1 MIGFIADLLWPR
13 ICPICNNVC
22 DRKGHHICTDCLMR
36 LPHIPVVGLCRQCGR
51 DIPSQRFEFLCDDC
65 SCHHPSFD
73 RAVSALR
80 FEGDARKLIHAFKFD
95 EKIYLRNDLVDILE
109 SAVRLRFKLD
119 AIDCVSSVPLAWLRR
134 WTRGYNQ
141 CELLASELARRLN
154 LPYKSLLRR
163 VGNPRQ
169 QGKLNEEARR
179 KNVVGSFALARFAD
193 LSKISTVLL
202 IDDIMTTGSTLSEA
216 ARILK
221 SGGVKNVYAASLAR
235 SIRA

>member
-1 MIGFIADLLWPR
+1 MIGFLADLLWPR
-13 ICPICNNVC
+13 ICPICNKIC
-22 DRKGHHICTDCLMR
+22 DRNGHHICTDCLMR
-36 LPHIPVVGLCRQCGR
+36 LPLIPVVGLCRQCGR

-73 RAVSALR
+73 RAVSTLR

-95 EKIYLRNDLVDILE
+95 EKIYLRNDLVDLLE

-119 AIDCVSSVPLAWLRR
+119 TIDCVTSIPLSMLRR

-141 CELLASELARRLN
+141 CDILARELARRLN

-179 KNVVGSFALARFAD
+179 KNVIDSFALARFVD
-193 LSKISTVLL
+193 LSKIKTVLL

-221 SGGVKNVYAASLAR
+221 SGGIKKVYAASLAR